1 MEKVVLKATRRT
13 VTGKHVSTLRRQG
26 LLPAVMYG
34 HGVEPIA
41 ISLDAHSTSLALTG
55 LSSSTLVNIDL
66 EGQVKA
72 ALVREKQR
80 DPVKRN
86 LVHVDFQVVSMTEK
100 LRAKVSIL
108 LEGVAPAVKDFNGV
122 VVSNINDIEVEA
134 LPGDLPEH
142 ILVDIS
148 GLAAIG
154 DSLHVKD
161 LKLGKGVEIFA
172 DPEEVVVVIAGIK
185 EEVEPEAVADE
196 TNEPEV
202 IERGKKEEEDF

>member
-34 HGVEPIA
+34 HGIDPIA

-55 LSSSTLVNIDL
+55 LSSSTLVNINL

-100 LRAKVSIL
+100 LRTKVSIL

-172 DPEEVVVVIAGIK
+172 DPEEVVVVIAGTK

-196 TNEPEV
+196 NEPEV